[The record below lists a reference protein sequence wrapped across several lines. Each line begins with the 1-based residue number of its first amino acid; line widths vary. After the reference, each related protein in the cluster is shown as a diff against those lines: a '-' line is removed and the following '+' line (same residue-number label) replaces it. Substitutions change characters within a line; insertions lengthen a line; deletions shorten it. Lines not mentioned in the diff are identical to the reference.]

1 MAQKCKSPASGRTG
15 KASMVSTAANSQ
27 DCSTSFKFCAG
38 NAGII
43 QRRIIRY
50 LLDLVENQGFDRLP
64 QADKL
69 ALAGTDGIRQLA
81 QPFKNPLEYISKLR
95 ALNGKDCIWSV
106 SAELMKLSNY
116 GSSPTY
122 YYIPVSHR
130 QKWRSA
136 SLEGVHND

>member
-1 MAQKCKSPASGRTG
+1 MDKKKTDPTTG
-15 KASMVSTAANSQ
+15 SALVNAKVDNN
-27 DCSTSFKFCAG
+27 TSFKFCSG
-38 NAGII
+38 NAGIVQ
-43 QRRIIRY
+43 QRIVCY

-81 QPFKNPLEYISKLR
+81 HPFKNPLEYVSQLR
-95 ALNGKDCIWSV
+95 ALNGSDCLLSIDAESV
-106 SAELMKLSNY
+106 RLS
-116 GSSPTY
+116 GRGKSPTY

-136 SLEGVHND
+136 SLEGAHND

>member
-1 MAQKCKSPASGRTG
+1 MNTKKADPATG
-15 KASMVSTAANSQ
+15 SALVNAKVDNN
-27 DCSTSFKFCAG
+27 TSFKFCSG

-81 QPFKNPLEYISKLR
+81 QPFKNPLEYVSQLR
-95 ALNGKDCIWSV
+95 ALNGSDCLLSIDAESV
-106 SAELMKLSNY
+106 RLS
-116 GSSPTY
+116 GRGKSPTY
-122 YYIPVSHR
+122 YYVPVSYR

-136 SLEGVHND
+136 LLEGVRNAKT